1 MYIHIFLAIKIDSTL
16 CNSTEQWQVSG
27 QTPYEHGN
35 LTTLTMQVCIILCIY
50 EYIKLFDN

>member
-1 MYIHIFLAIKIDSTL
+1 MYIHIFIAIKIDSTL

-50 EYIKLFDN
+50 KYIKLFDN